1 MRQRKLSEQ
10 SIGAVRQDNE
20 RFSAIVCRCPAFDQ
34 AQLFQPM
41 DQFGCA
47 VRLEDQAFRDVADR
61 CLGIFRAPDGEKSL
75 MLLGRQSYLIR
86 PLFTERKK
94 RPQDR
99 SKLSQRSEEH
109 TSELQSLLRISYAVF
124 CLKKKKT

>member
-75 MLLGRQSYLIR
+75 MLLGRQSYL
-86 PLFTERKK
+86 L
-94 RPQDR
+94 
-99 SKLSQRSEEH
+99 RSEERRLGQECVSTCRSRWSPYH
-109 TSELQSLLRISYAVF
+109 
-124 CLKKKKT
+124 

>member
-1 MRQRKLSEQ
+1 
-10 SIGAVRQDNE
+10 
-20 RFSAIVCRCPAFDQ
+20 
-34 AQLFQPM
+34 M

-61 CLGIFRAPDGEKSL
+61 CLGIFRATDGEKSL

-86 PLFTERKK
+86 PLFTERKT

-99 SKLSQRSEEH
+99 SQLSQRSIVAV
-109 TSELQSLLRISYAVF
+109 LQQSVVHDQYLFCNISSTDLIGVHDRHSDVWV
-124 CLKKKKT
+124 KR

>member
-47 VRLEDQAFRDVADR
+47 VRLEDHAFRAVADR
-61 CLGIFRAPDGEKSL
+61 CLGIFRAPDGENSL
-75 MLLGRQSYLIR
+75 MLLGRQSYLIST
-86 PLFTERKK
+86 LFTECKK

-99 SKLSQRSEEH
+99 SKTSQRRLVAVIQ
-109 TSELQSLLRISYAVF
+109 TSMVTDQILCLEISQ
-124 CLKKKKT
+124 

>member
-61 CLGIFRAPDGEKSL
+61 CLGIFRAPDGEKS
-75 MLLGRQSYLIR
+75 
-86 PLFTERKK
+86 
-94 RPQDR
+94 
-99 SKLSQRSEEH
+99 RSEEH
-109 TSELQSLLRISYAVF
+109 TSELQSLMRTSYDVF
-124 CLKKKKT
+124 CLQKNTRKNNV